1 MSEGTAFFPTRSQL
15 PYARPGLA
23 AITPY
28 LLAERAA
35 ELIAFLKDAFGGTER
50 VGASASDG
58 TEIHTVA
65 IGNGAVEVSEASA
78 ANPPAPCA
86 IHLYV
91 EDADAVYARALQ
103 AGAASIYE
111 VADQAWGDRQGA
123 VKDAWGNH
131 WYVAKANWN
140 PGPEGVST
148 VQPFLHLRDA
158 GEIIPFL
165 VAAFEAEDLGT
176 AQSGDGVVLHGT
188 IRIGNATLE
197 IDEAHDAFQPM
208 PCWLHVYVPDADRAY
223 AQAIGA
229 GATPM
234 EAPQGTH
241 DGERSAAVKDAWG
254 VRWLIAT
261 RVT

>member
-1 MSEGTAFFPTRSQL
+1 MDYFPTRPQL
-15 PYARPGLA
+15 AYAWPGLA

-28 LLAERAA
+28 LVAERAA
-35 ELIAFLKDAFGGTER
+35 ELIAFLKDAFCGTEQTR
-50 VGASASDG
+50 ASTSDD
-58 TEIHTVA
+58 TVPRAVA

-78 ANPPAPCA
+78 ANPSAPCA

-91 EDADAVYARALQ
+91 EDADAVYARGLQ

-111 VADQAWGDRQGA
+111 VADQPWGDRQGA

-131 WYVAKANWN
+131 WYIAKANWE
-140 PGPEGVST
+140 PGSEGIST
-148 VQPFLHLRDA
+148 VQPFLHLHDA
-158 GEIIPFL
+158 GGIIPFL
-165 VAAFEAEDLGT
+165 VAAFDAEDLGT
-176 AQSGDGVVLHGT
+176 ACSDDGVVLHGT

-197 IDEAHDAFQPM
+197 IDEAHETFPPM
-208 PCWLHVYVPDADRAY
+208 PCWLHVYVPDVDRAY
-223 AQAIGA
+223 AQAVSA

-234 EAPQGTH
+234 EAPQEKR

>member
-1 MSEGTAFFPTRSQL
+1 MSETAASFPIRLQL

-28 LLAERAA
+28 LVAERAA
-35 ELIAFLKDAFGGTER
+35 ELIAFLKDAFGGTEQR
-50 VGASASDG
+50 ASASDSAVPRA
-58 TEIHTVA
+58 VA
-65 IGNGAVEVSEASA
+65 IGNGAVELSEATA

-111 VADQAWGDRQGA
+111 VADQPWGDRQGA

-131 WYVAKANWN
+131 WYIAKANWE

-158 GEIIPFL
+158 GGIVPFL
-165 VAAFEAEDLGT
+165 AAAFDAEDLGT
-176 AQSGDGVVLHGT
+176 ARSDDGVVLHGT

-197 IDEAHDAFQPM
+197 IDEARDEFPPM
-208 PCWLHVYVPDADRAY
+208 PCWLHVYVPDVDRAY
-223 AQAIGA
+223 AQAVSA
-229 GATPM
+229 GATPF
-234 EAPQGTH
+234 EAPQERP